1 MGITRNV
8 SWLIDTNVLLRFV
21 ARTESMNS
29 VVRRAIRVLR
39 ERNEV
44 LRVAP
49 QNLIEFWNVATRPIA
64 VNGLGYPVERTERLL
79 RRLER
84 FFPPLPEG
92 EPVYA
97 EWRQLVI
104 QFGVSG
110 VQVHDA
116 HLVAAMN
123 RHGISRI
130 LTLNPRDFTRYAS
143 IGILAVTPTALV
155 AAP

>member
-8 SWLIDTNVLLRFV
+8 PWLIDTNVLLRFV
-21 ARTESMNS
+21 ARSHSLNPI
-29 VVRRAIRVLR
+29 VRRAIQLLR
-39 ERNEV
+39 GRGEI

-49 QNLIEFWNVATRPIA
+49 QNLIEFWNVATRPVA
-64 VNGLGYPVERTERLL
+64 VNGLGYPVASTERLL

-84 FFPPLPEG
+84 LFPPLPEG
-92 EPVYA
+92 EPVYS

-123 RHGISRI
+123 RHGIARI
-130 LTLNPRDFTRYAS
+130 LTVNPRDFARYAS
-143 IGILAVTPTALV
+143 IGIIAVTSTTLV
-155 AAP
+155 TSP